1 MTSNRTVNLLRCLFV
16 IFAGFVGVSVGPAL
30 CNSGWIGAGI
40 GLCFGLVVVLAD
52 RLLKGIT
59 LRTFSSATFGL
70 LWRINVCDV
79 LPFGIVRRQP
89 PSAMLTKTKHHAE
102 VISTK
107 RRVSAL
113 NARRNLSF
121 LFWALHVL
129 GWFRWRR
136 AFGFVT
142 GPMTFS

>member
-1 MTSNRTVNLLRCLFV
+1 MKTIPISPAGILLRSLVLLFP
-16 IFAGFVGVSVGPAL
+16 FE
-30 CNSGWIGAGI
+30 
-40 GLCFGLVVVLAD
+40 
-52 RLLKGIT
+52 
-59 LRTFSSATFGL
+59 SATFGL